1 MTAETTARTAP
12 GADPDP
18 AAAPGRGRDPLVRM
32 VLLAWPR
39 GSRFAL
45 GVLLGSVATGSAV
58 ALLGIAAWLLA
69 KAAEHPPITALSVA
83 IVATRALGVTRGVA
97 RYLERLVTHDA
108 AFRTLAD
115 VRVKVYQRLAYS
127 EARPSPTPT
136 LNRGASHH
144 SPRTSPTP
152 PLNRGASHHSPRTSP
167 TPPLNRGASHHSP
180 RTSPTPTLNRGASHH
195 SVGSLRSGDLV
206 SRLVSDTEA
215 TQDLLLRGLTPP
227 LVAVL
232 AGGVTTAV
240 CTALL
245 APGGLVLAAGLLLTG
260 LGVPLVAA
268 RLGRAPGERQA
279 RARGELS
286 TSLVDTLHGAPDLVA
301 YGAMDRAVRRVED
314 ADTELTRLARRDAGL
329 LGFGAGASALVTGV
343 TVWAS
348 LLLGVAA
355 VDDGSLH
362 PIPLAVLV
370 LTTLAAFEI
379 VQPLPAVAARLGA
392 LRAQGAR
399 LFDVLDTPPMV
410 APPDRPAELP
420 EPPPAD
426 LRMRGL
432 KVRYG
437 PQEPWALRGVDLEV
451 PAGAKVAVLGPSGAG
466 KSTLAEVLLRFRDP
480 DAGTVELGGGDLT
493 GYDRDDA
500 RRAIGGVPQDPHV
513 FASTLRENL
522 RLARPDAEDGEL
534 WEALA
539 RARLD
544 GEARA
549 MPHGLDTEVGVHGTR
564 LSGGMRS
571 RLAMTRAVL
580 ASPRILVL
588 DEPTAHL
595 DPDTRDAVMA
605 DVLDAAESEGF
616 STLLITHDLAG
627 LERMDRIYVLS
638 EGRVLQEGTPREL
651 AEQEGWYRDALRLG
665 P

>member
-1 MTAETTARTAP
+1 MTAETAARTAP

-115 VRVKVYQRLAYS
+115 VRVKVYQRLAHS
-127 EARPSPTPT
+127 EARP
-136 LNRGASHH
+136 
-144 SPRTSPTP
+144 
-152 PLNRGASHHSPRTSP
+152 
-167 TPPLNRGASHHSP
+167 
-180 RTSPTPTLNRGASHH
+180 SPTPTLNRGASHH

-301 YGAMDRAVRRVED
+301 YGAMGRAVRRVED

-410 APPDRPAELP
+410 APPDHPAELP

-426 LRMRGL
+426 LRVRGL

-437 PQEPWALRGVDLEV
+437 PDEPWALRGVDLEV